1 MAWYEM
7 NRMERYF
14 FDISDIVHFISRE
27 SHFSGIQRATVM
39 MIDRAAENITDA
51 EVFVSFFDP
60 QKKKYQAVPFS
71 EIGVGILTN
80 AQSLRSLL
88 KIKGKTKATISP
100 LLRKYSDAPVKLW
113 YHRLRLN
120 FLSRIGND
128 KFFSRRNTT
137 LQEWKSTQS
146 GQSGFE
152 EKSRRLETLDFN
164 NEARKG
170 DSLVLLDASW
180 TLPQV
185 LGVFCQA
192 RERGIHIHS
201 MIHDLIPI
209 VAPEYFTGN
218 SPIEFHNWLIGTS
231 KFTSRYIANS
241 ASTANDL
248 AIFLKSYGIEIPIET
263 VPLAQAGLP
272 KSNLADRAALARSN
286 LRNDVYKKLYLGS
299 FVSDEVRSL
308 SRSPFVLCVGT
319 MEVRKNIWK
328 IAQVW
333 DRLRMTPNI
342 QLPKLVFAG
351 RAGWLKQDFDNFMRA
366 TGNLY
371 GWVEIA
377 ENPSDDEL
385 AYLYNNCLFT
395 ITASCYE
402 GWGLPI
408 GESLSY
414 GKTAVVSNV
423 SSMPEVGGNLVEYCD
438 PMSIDSIF
446 AACSK
451 LIADPVHRSKLEKS
465 IAATKL
471 RSWDDV
477 ASDLRN
483 VLRKKTSGKV

>member
-1 MAWYEM
+1 MK
-7 NRMERYF
+7 RYF
-14 FDISDIVHFISRE
+14 FDISDIVHFLSRE

-39 MIDRAAENITDA
+39 MIDKAAENITDA

-60 QKKKYQAVPFS
+60 QKKKYQAVPYS

-88 KIKGKTKATISP
+88 NIKGKSKATMSP
-100 LLRKYSDAPVKLW
+100 LLRKYSDTPIKLW
-113 YHRLRLN
+113 YHTIRLDFFSL
-120 FLSRIGND
+120 LGNE
-128 KFFSRRNTT
+128 KVFSRRNTT
-137 LQEWKSTQS
+137 LQEWRSTQS
-146 GQSGFE
+146 GFQD
-152 EKSRRLETLDFN
+152 KSRRLETLDFN

-180 TLPQV
+180 TLPSV

-192 RERGIHIHS
+192 RERGLHIHS

-231 KFTSRYIANS
+231 NFTSRYIANS
-241 ASTANDL
+241 VSTANDL
-248 AIFLKSYGIEIPIET
+248 GIFLKSYGIEIPIET

-286 LRNDVYKKLYLGS
+286 VRSDVYNKLYLGS
-299 FVSDEVRSL
+299 FVNDEVRSL

-333 DRLRMTPNI
+333 DRLRMMPSI

-351 RAGWLKQDFDNFMRA
+351 RAGWLKRDFDNFMRA

-371 GWVEIA
+371 GWVEIV

-414 GKTAVVSNV
+414 GKTAVVSDV
-423 SSMPEVGGNLVEYCD
+423 SSMPEVGGKLVEYCD

-451 LIADPVHRSKLEKS
+451 LIFDPVYRSNLEKG

-477 ASDLRN
+477 ATDLLN
-483 VLRKKTSGKV
+483 VLRKEASGNV

>member
-1 MAWYEM
+1 
-7 NRMERYF
+7 
-14 FDISDIVHFISRE
+14 
-27 SHFSGIQRATVM
+27 
-39 MIDRAAENITDA
+39 
-51 EVFVSFFDP
+51 
-60 QKKKYQAVPFS
+60 
-71 EIGVGILTN
+71 
-80 AQSLRSLL
+80 
-88 KIKGKTKATISP
+88 
-100 LLRKYSDAPVKLW
+100 
-113 YHRLRLN
+113 
-120 FLSRIGND
+120 
-128 KFFSRRNTT
+128 
-137 LQEWKSTQS
+137 
-146 GQSGFE
+146 
-152 EKSRRLETLDFN
+152 
-164 NEARKG
+164 
-170 DSLVLLDASW
+170 
-180 TLPQV
+180 
-185 LGVFCQA
+185 
-192 RERGIHIHS
+192 
-201 MIHDLIPI
+201 
-209 VAPEYFTGN
+209 
-218 SPIEFHNWLIGTS
+218 
-231 KFTSRYIANS
+231 
-241 ASTANDL
+241 
-248 AIFLKSYGIEIPIET
+248 
-263 VPLAQAGLP
+263 
-272 KSNLADRAALARSN
+272 
-286 LRNDVYKKLYLGS
+286 
-299 FVSDEVRSL
+299 
-308 SRSPFVLCVGT
+308 

-414 GKTAVVSNV
+414 GKTSVVSNV

-477 ASDLRN
+477 ATDLRN